1 MSELRLHA
9 SRRLVIS
16 KLMKALVLTHPDLT
30 RTNLLSLANTIPGAW
45 LGLKLAAF
53 LLLLAGW
60 KATQVTAL
68 LGVSRMGL
76 WQWMTT
82 ANRAGLAAW
91 QPARHPGRRPRLSA
105 AQQQQL
111 ELALLQSPALAGLKR
126 PRWDGPLVA
135 EYVRQTCGVQLSVR
149 HAQRWLRRLGF
160 VLLQPTYRYV
170 QAKKS
175 GTVRFTKH
183 IKKKLRQALASAG
196 RRVLLFADEA
206 GFTLHPKLG
215 RVWAKRGSRPVVWTR
230 SQHRARLNLFGWV
243 NPLSGERGLM
253 TAAHG
258 NTAAF
263 VQFLEQILVAHPT
276 QLIQLWVDNA
286 SWHKGE
292 VVTNWLKTQGRL
304 KLFYHPPYHPEL
316 NCQEPVWKRIR
327 YEVTTGLYAPQLA
340 AVERSIR
347 DTVASWSNEK
357 VKQFCVAKCKLH

>member
-1 MSELRLHA
+1 
-9 SRRLVIS
+9 
-16 KLMKALVLTHPDLT
+16 MKALVLTHPDLT

-53 LLLLAGW
+53 LLLLSGW

-82 ANRAGLAAW
+82 ANRVGLAAW
-91 QPARHPGRRPRLSA
+91 QPARHLGCPPRLST

-111 ELALLQSPALAGLKR
+111 ELTLLQSPAQVGLPR

-135 EYVRQTCGVQLSVR
+135 EYVRHAFGVKLKVR
-149 HAQRWLRRLGF
+149 QAQRWLRRLGF
-160 VLLQPTYRYV
+160 VLLQPAYRYV

-175 GTVRFTKH
+175 GTVRFTKQ
-183 IKKKLRQALASAG
+183 IKKKLRQALAAAG
-196 RRVLLFADEA
+196 QRVVLFADEA
-206 GFTLHPKLG
+206 GFTLHAKLG
-215 RVWAKRGSRPVVWTR
+215 RAWAKRGSRPIVWTR

-243 NPLSGERGLM
+243 NPLSGERGFM

-263 VQFLEQILVAHPT
+263 VQFLEQILGAYPT
-276 QLIQLWVDNA
+276 PLIQLWVDNA
-286 SWHKGE
+286 SWHKGA
-292 VVTNWLKTQGRL
+292 VVTPWLKTHGRL
-304 KLFYHPPYHPEL
+304 KLFYPPPYHPEL

-327 YEVTTGLYAPQLA
+327 YEVTTGLYATQLA

-357 VKQFCVAKCKLH
+357 VKRFCVAKCKLH

>member
-1 MSELRLHA
+1 
-9 SRRLVIS
+9 
-16 KLMKALVLTHPDLT
+16 MKALVLTHPDLT

-53 LLLLAGW
+53 LLLLSGW

-111 ELALLQSPALAGLKR
+111 QLALLQSPALAGLQR

-149 HAQRWLRRLGF
+149 QAQRWLRRLGF

-206 GFTLHPKLG
+206 GFTLHAKLG
-215 RVWAKRGSRPVVWTR
+215 RVWAKRGSRPVVMTR

-327 YEVTTGLYAPQLA
+327 YEVTTGLYATQLV

-357 VKQFCVAKCKLH
+357 VKRFCVAKCKLS